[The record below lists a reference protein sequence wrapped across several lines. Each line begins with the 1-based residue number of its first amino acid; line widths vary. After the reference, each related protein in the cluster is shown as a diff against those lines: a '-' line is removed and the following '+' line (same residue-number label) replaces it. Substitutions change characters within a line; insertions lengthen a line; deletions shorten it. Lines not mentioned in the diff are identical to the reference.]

1 MSSTKWRK
9 TAARE
14 LEPASQL
21 LRLSHCI
28 YINTSLVMLV
38 LPSLGINRRYL
49 RALKVLSV

>member
-28 YINTSLVMLV
+28 YINTSLVMLCSPV
-38 LPSLGINRRYL
+38 SGLTGDIYGH
-49 RALKVLSV
+49 